1 MLKVMNGPLEA
12 KRLSATRGY
21 ATLFAGV
28 DFSIDAGEALVVTG
42 PNGSGKTTLL
52 RIVAGLTAP
61 VEGEIRWRNETMRA
75 LDARMRACV
84 AFNGHLP
91 ALGDELTAFENLA
104 FWIEL
109 HDRRA
114 PPPRIAGA
122 LDAVALG
129 SRRSLPVR
137 ALSAGQR
144 RRIALAR
151 LALVDRPLWVLDEPL
166 TALDTDAIRIL
177 GDLADAH
184 LAKGGIVMAA
194 SHQALPIAAERVRT
208 LALSTSR

>member
-1 MLKVMNGPLEA
+1 MNGPLEA
-12 KRLSATRGY
+12 RRLSAKRGY

-28 DFSIDAGEALVVTG
+28 DFSIEGGEALVVTG
-42 PNGSGKTTLL
+42 PNGRGKTTLL
-52 RIVAGLTAP
+52 RIVAGLTTP
-61 VEGEIRWRNETMRA
+61 VEGEIRWRNETMRP
-75 LDARMRACV
+75 LDARMRTCV
-84 AFNGHLP
+84 AFSGHLP
-91 ALGDELTAFENLA
+91 ALENELTAFENLA

-114 PPPRIAGA
+114 PPACIAGA

-137 ALSAGQR
+137 ALSQGQR

-184 LAKGGIVMAA
+184 LAKGGIVIAA
-194 SHQALPIAAERVRT
+194 SHQALPIPAERMQT
-208 LALSTSR
+208 LALSPER

>member
-1 MLKVMNGPLEA
+1 MPTNGSLEA
-12 KRLSATRGY
+12 KRLSAKRGY

-52 RIVAGLTAP
+52 RIVAGLTTP
-61 VEGEIRWRNETMRA
+61 IEGAIRWRNETMRP
-75 LDARMRACV
+75 LDARMRTCV

-91 ALGDELTAFENLA
+91 ALKDELTAFENLA
-104 FWIEL
+104 FWIDL
-109 HDRRA
+109 DDRRPSSA
-114 PPPRIAGA
+114 RIAGA
-122 LDAVALG
+122 LDAVELG

-137 ALSAGQR
+137 ALSQGQR

-151 LALVDRPLWVLDEPL
+151 LALVDCPLWVLDEPL

-194 SHQALPIAAERVRT
+194 SHQPLPIATERMQT
-208 LALSTSR
+208 LVLSPAR